1 MKVHRGPWGSY
12 SSSPCV
18 WQFSKLLG
26 GLFSSQSDVTSHSS
40 LPSKQ
45 YSSEE
50 AWAWQLLTAVG
61 ADELLVVLEAVD
73 VEGAVPLLEPVA
85 TDEATEV
92 KVVPELAAAEVA
104 E

>member
-1 MKVHRGPWGSY
+1 M
-12 SSSPCV
+12 